1 MRIGVK
7 VTHFC
12 SVTIRCRHKFQAYDT
27 YFSVLSLRNF
37 LVWLKKNGRNCV
49 GFNMLGV
56 VLWSD
61 AADGKAVIWC
71 EDQGDL
77 AYVRAQDSV
86 LQAGD
91 FFDAGDLIQFDMEMS
106 QSVRVANNPRL
117 VFEKAGPNLPQVLLN
132 KTEDGATRQASAE
145 VIRFSR
151 DTRFTRKA
159 G

>member
-1 MRIGVK
+1 
-7 VTHFC
+7 
-12 SVTIRCRHKFQAYDT
+12 
-27 YFSVLSLRNF
+27 
-37 LVWLKKNGRNCV
+37 
-49 GFNMLGV
+49 MLGV

-61 AADGKAVIWC
+61 ASDGKAVIWC

-77 AYVRAQDSV
+77 AYVRSEDNV

-117 VFEKAGPNLPQVLLN
+117 VCEKAGPALPKALLN
-132 KTEDGATRQASAE
+132 NAERAYSRPPPSSAE

-151 DTRFTRKA
+151 SPEPDRKA